1 MIKYNQENSTNIT
14 IKKCKD
20 EIFYD
25 KSKLEQLQNVINKII
40 SENKLDNEKKE
51 FFAKE
56 INKIFIDAKFEH
68 IKSDN
73 ELQSKIST
81 VINKYNI
88 LIDKNIKEINDLITK
103 KELDLNDNKK
113 SNSSLEND
121 YKIITNKH
129 SLPSNINEVKE
140 LLTEKVIDFRTK
152 SNAIIKELQNKEIS
166 SKDYNKTIKSFES
179 RIIKLQ
185 ENLKNEIIET
195 VIKLQN
201 RNEENILQ
209 EFNNTY
215 EKFINDN
222 NIQTKQKETTNNE
235 TLLAK
240 LSNIKMNT
248 TLSKSTKIK
257 KKHAILPI
265 ILICLGAGLIALA
278 YLYED
283 FFWVCLILGILL
295 VICDLGGLI
304 LFLFITSILVLFK
317 KDKKYISISSK
328 EIDNLQQDIKLF
340 SDDIKKVSLD
350 YYQNTINEYQL
361 FITKQ
366 IENLEHKIKT
376 KLDKNTTL
384 QNEIQFTINYNKECL
399 EWLSAIK
406 KDFNI
411 FITE

>member
-1 MIKYNQENSTNIT
+1 
-14 IKKCKD
+14 
-20 EIFYD
+20 
-25 KSKLEQLQNVINKII
+25 
-40 SENKLDNEKKE
+40 
-51 FFAKE
+51 
-56 INKIFIDAKFEH
+56 
-68 IKSDN
+68 
-73 ELQSKIST
+73 
-81 VINKYNI
+81 
-88 LIDKNIKEINDLITK
+88 
-103 KELDLNDNKK
+103 
-113 SNSSLEND
+113 
-121 YKIITNKH
+121 
-129 SLPSNINEVKE
+129 
-140 LLTEKVIDFRTK
+140 
-152 SNAIIKELQNKEIS
+152 
-166 SKDYNKTIKSFES
+166 
-179 RIIKLQ
+179 
-185 ENLKNEIIET
+185 
-195 VIKLQN
+195 
-201 RNEENILQ
+201 
-209 EFNNTY
+209 
-215 EKFINDN
+215 
-222 NIQTKQKETTNNE
+222 
-235 TLLAK
+235 
-240 LSNIKMNT
+240 MNT

-328 EIDNLQQDIKLF
+328 EIDNLQQDIKFF

-384 QNEIQFTINYNKECL
+384 QNEIQFSINYNKECL